1 LTPGVSQVLVG
12 LVIGYG
18 VAGALSVLLAARK
31 MLARGSSGDVSRGFL
46 GAYVGGYAIWLL
58 YGVSLRNAPIIL
70 VDFVGLACGVA
81 TLAVALRLR
90 GGDRLAASA
99 E

>member
-1 LTPGVSQVLVG
+1 VGV
-12 LVIGYG
+12 VIGYG
-18 VAGALSVLLAARK
+18 VAGALSVLLEARK

-58 YGVSLRNAPIIL
+58 YGVSLRNTPIIL
-70 VDFVGLACGVA
+70 VDSVGLACGVA